1 MNYNRVVHN
10 YINIAKKKK
19 QPTTTTKTTTTKT
32 KTASSYKI
40 NFKNHVGFYQIPFYE
55 EI

>member
-1 MNYNRVVHN
+1 MNYNGEVHN
-10 YINIAKKKK
+10 YINIAKKKTPQQQQEK
-19 QPTTTTKTTTTKT
+19 QTT

-40 NFKNHVGFYQIPFYE
+40 NFKNHAGFYQIPFYE